1 MSNCSHARTRDCREF
16 IAPAVQCPH
25 VGFEVRLRC
34 PAERPDAV
42 ACYCDEHG
50 GETRARAVAERDW
63 MYVAPASVGGPAEV
77 EEAGTDSLRSTEA
90 YVVVRQTLPATG
102 GKWLAWLGIGSHMVS
117 IPNPH
122 AVPSR
127 RGGRGRSSG
136 SNGTKAFPT
145 RSAALEEAKKVWS
158 SRVEQRVR
166 EITEGRGGT
175 LSWGTPVEP
184 LSDPVVILLEQG
196 DPRTA
201 WDVAE
206 TLPRR
211 ARAGLHMISG
221 LRPSGEA

>member
-1 MSNCSHARTRDCREF
+1 MQMGKCDDQLEPGVA
-16 IAPAVQCPH
+16 CPRL
-25 VGFEVRLRC
+25 GTEVRLAC

-63 MYVAPASVGGPAEV
+63 MYVAPECVGGPAEV
-77 EEAGTDSLRSTEA
+77 EQAGTDSLRSTEA

-117 IPNPH
+117 VVNPR

-127 RGGRGRSSG
+127 RGGRRHRSSG
-136 SNGTKAFPT
+136 SDGTKAFPT
-145 RSAALEEAKKVWS
+145 RVEALEEARKAWS
-158 SRVEQRVR
+158 TRVEQRVR
-166 EITEGRGGT
+166 DITAVRGGT
-175 LSWGTPVEP
+175 LCWGTPVEP
-184 LSDPVVILLEQG
+184 LDEPILIVLEQG
-196 DPRTA
+196 DARTA

-211 ARAGLHMISG
+211 SREGLYVISG